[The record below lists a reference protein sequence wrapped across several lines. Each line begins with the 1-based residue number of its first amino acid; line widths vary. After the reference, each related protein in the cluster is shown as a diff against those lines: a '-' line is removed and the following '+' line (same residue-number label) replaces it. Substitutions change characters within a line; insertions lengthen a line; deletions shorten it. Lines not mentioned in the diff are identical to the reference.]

1 MEVVYFFRKPR
12 IKTNFSIEKVFNLVR
27 KSIPKT
33 VSFKTVTVSLLSN
46 GFINRLLIGLQ
57 VFLNR
62 GQINHVTGDIHFAC
76 LFLPGKRT
84 VLTIH
89 DIGFLN
95 TYSGLKRTL
104 LQKFWVELPSK
115 WCAAVTTVSEATKYE
130 ILQLLPSLSHKV
142 FVIPN
147 PMPEHFHYSPRPFT
161 KENPSILQIGTKP
174 NKNVF
179 RLIKALEGISCTLE
193 IIGEL
198 TNDLIVELNKYSIHY
213 VSSVNLDEQ
222 TLIKKYQDSDIV
234 AFVSTHEG
242 FGLPIIEANA
252 IGRVVL
258 TSKISSMPEIGGD
271 AAYYVNPYDVASI
284 RAGVLDLIQNDEKR
298 NHLLENGRENI
309 KRFEPKHIAEQYATL
324 YKQLLSDL

>member
-1 MEVVYFFRKPR
+1 MEVIYFFRKPR
-12 IKTNFSIEKVFNLVR
+12 IKANFSIEKVFNLVG
-27 KSIPKT
+27 KNLPDIIFYKM
-33 VSFKTVTVSLLSN
+33 VTVSLLSN

-62 GQINHVTGDIHFAC
+62 GQVNHVTGDIHFAA
-76 LFLPGKRT
+76 LFLPRKRT

-95 TYSGLKRTL
+95 AYSGFKNKL
-104 LQKFWVELPSK
+104 LRKFWIDLPCK
-115 WCAAVTTVSEATKYE
+115 WCAAVTTVSEATKHE
-130 ILQLLPSLSHKV
+130 ILHLLPSLAHKIV
-142 FVIPN
+142 VIPN
-147 PMPEHFHYSPRPFT
+147 PMPEHFHYSPRPFR
-161 KENPSILQIGTKP
+161 KETPSILQIGTKF
-174 NKNVF
+174 NKNVI
-179 RLIKALEGISCTLE
+179 RLIEALEGIPCRLE

-198 TNDLIVELNKYSIHY
+198 TDELIVELEKHHIKY
-213 VSSVNLDEQ
+213 VSSVNIDEQ
-222 TLIKKYQDSDIV
+222 TLINKYKESDIV

-258 TSKISSMPEIGGD
+258 TSNISSMPEIGGD

-284 RAGVLDLIQNDEKR
+284 RAGIQDLIENEEKR
-298 NHLLENGRENI
+298 KQLLLNGRENI
-309 KRFEPKHIAEQYATL
+309 KRFEPNCIAEKYAVL